1 MHKLNKKFFLKGV
14 LALLLAILA
23 ACSSA
28 QQEEKIESQK
38 VEIEKNQAPVKPLSN
53 EKKLRVMTYEL
64 QGTAAKTLTFDGSD
78 LWIGTTTQGVVKF
91 DTTTKSSITQYNNT
105 NGLISNGVYS
115 ITKGP
120 DGAMWVGTYGG
131 GMSRFKNGRWTNYNI
146 QHGLCD
152 SFVYKTLFAEN
163 KVMWVS
169 TWSGINRIEGD
180 INRRSSWKKITKES
194 TNNGLSDDWVYDN
207 VIAEDGTL
215 WFGTEVGITR
225 FDGKKWT
232 HWNHDDG
239 LGADLEIL
247 KKENK
252 QLSIELRGKHHQTH
266 AMSAGM
272 AQKEITNFNPNHVT
286 ALAMD
291 KEGILWCGTWGGG
304 LSSFDGKKFTNYSVK
319 DGLASNYILAL
330 TQGPDG
336 ALWAGT
342 NEGIIRFDGKEF
354 ITYTSKDGLL
364 NSFTFALAFDNKG
377 RLWVGGQGGV
387 TRIDEI
393 FK

>member
-1 MHKLNKKFFLKGV
+1 MHKFQKSFFLKII
-14 LALLLAILA
+14 LSLFLTILA

-28 QQEEKIESQK
+28 QQEEKLESRK
-38 VEIEKNQAPVKPLSN
+38 IEKKQAPVKLLSN
-53 EKKLRVMTYEL
+53 DKKLKVLTYEL
-64 QGTAAKTLTFDGSD
+64 QGTVAKTLTFDGND
-78 LWIGTTTQGVVKF
+78 LWIGTTSQGVVKF
-91 DTTTKSSITQYNNT
+91 DTTTKTSITHFNNT

-131 GMSRFKNGRWTNYNI
+131 GMSRFQNGRWTNYNT

-152 SFVYKTLFAEN
+152 SFVYKILFAEN
-163 KVMWVS
+163 GVMWVS

-180 INRRSSWKKITKES
+180 INRRDSWKKFTKKS
-194 TNNGLSDDWVYDN
+194 THNGLSDNWVYDN

-225 FDGKKWT
+225 FDGKKWS
-232 HWNHDDG
+232 HWDHNDG
-239 LGADLEIL
+239 LGADLDLL
-247 KKENK
+247 KKENQ
-252 QLSIELRGKHHQTH
+252 QLSLQMRGKHHQ
-266 AMSAGM
+266 
-272 AQKEITNFNPNHVT
+272 AQAYSTGITRKEIKSFNPNHVT
-286 ALAMD
+286 SLVLD

-304 LSSFDGKKFTNYSVK
+304 LSRFDGKKFTNYTVK

-336 ALWAGT
+336 TLWAGT
-342 NEGIIRFDGKEF
+342 NQGVNRFDGKKF
-354 ITYTSKDGLL
+354 TTYTSKDGLL

-393 FK
+393 LE